1 MFQAQLNTMV
11 TWLDQW
17 NKSGQTVALF
27 KLLTKLAPIQARFA
41 SIAID
46 YSLTDSTELALQE
59 QEANNPGFVSGLL
72 SESKE
77 VAMTQLLLHLPLL
90 RPGNQEAKH
99 RYLAVVPIMLNYS
112 METGCF
118 VEEARQLLVYVL
130 IHPAL
135 KDNRRTF
142 EPWCNS
148 VGEKIMNGS
157 KHTNCGVM
165 GSSSNIGSSATGGG
179 NCNVGTPGGGS
190 PGICNLGNGSC
201 KLQSH
206 LNSQEKNRQHCNN
219 FLTTPFG
226 VTPSNELCTSQNDMS
241 VVRDKSCRFSLSNQS
256 CSPQLS
262 PQSQITTGSNSE
274 AQLDDLKLPHGYNSP
289 GMKDVQAWLKSL
301 RLHKYSKLFSQLTYE
316 QMLSLSEETFDSVL
330 EQIDAGPVTQGARR
344 KVIRSIAKLRERH
357 SNLCQLEQDV
367 TNGGNLLNAMDM
379 LKAVLVTPIK
389 PATSDD
395 DTSSSSGGNRQ
406 QTALDD
412 IPAQFTK
419 VLGKGTFC
427 MQLIASDRADE
438 EALSCFI
445 SILDKTYH
453 HDCFTSQQKRKVS
466 SWRLQFKQQLRQM

>member
-1 MFQAQLNTMV
+1 
-11 TWLDQW
+11 
-17 NKSGQTVALF
+17 
-27 KLLTKLAPIQARFA
+27 
-41 SIAID
+41 
-46 YSLTDSTELALQE
+46 
-59 QEANNPGFVSGLL
+59 
-72 SESKE
+72 
-77 VAMTQLLLHLPLL
+77 
-90 RPGNQEAKH
+90 
-99 RYLAVVPIMLNYS
+99 
-112 METGCF
+112 
-118 VEEARQLLVYVL
+118 
-130 IHPAL
+130 
-135 KDNRRTF
+135 
-142 EPWCNS
+142 
-148 VGEKIMNGS
+148 
-157 KHTNCGVM
+157 
-165 GSSSNIGSSATGGG
+165 
-179 NCNVGTPGGGS
+179 
-190 PGICNLGNGSC
+190 
-201 KLQSH
+201 
-206 LNSQEKNRQHCNN
+206 
-219 FLTTPFG
+219 
-226 VTPSNELCTSQNDMS
+226 MS

-256 CSPQLS
+256 GSPQLS

-330 EQIDAGPVTQGARR
+330 QQIDAGPVTQGARR
-344 KVIRSIAKLRERH
+344 KVIRSIAKLRE
-357 SNLCQLEQDV
+357 LCQLEQDV

-419 VLGKGTFC
+419 VLGKVC

-466 SWRLQFKQQLRQM
+466 SWRLQFKQQLRQMRPDPLRYLPQNVFLQPSLPIRATIPGSRFPQCVVSPTGPCPRQVQFHRNASSSLTTSTGNNSGISITAGSTGTNASGISTHHVQHGPVVANVSSSVVGSGISSNNAASVFHAKRPSLQDHHLLE